1 MNNLLTGYLFTI
13 VALSLAE
20 GVSGIIGAAADNVK
34 ASINLSTA
42 KKQIEISKLA
52 EAQEQIGGSRAVGF
66 TIPTDEEDD
75 EDEISDEP

>member
-13 VALSLAE
+13 VALSLSE

-42 KKQIEISKLA
+42 RKQVEINKLA
-52 EAQEQIGGSRAVGF
+52 MLADKMGNDSSRVVGF
-66 TIPTDEEDD
+66 TIPTEEDD
-75 EDEISDEP
+75 EEYEDDE

>member
-52 EAQEQIGGSRAVGF
+52 EA
-66 TIPTDEEDD
+66 
-75 EDEISDEP
+75 